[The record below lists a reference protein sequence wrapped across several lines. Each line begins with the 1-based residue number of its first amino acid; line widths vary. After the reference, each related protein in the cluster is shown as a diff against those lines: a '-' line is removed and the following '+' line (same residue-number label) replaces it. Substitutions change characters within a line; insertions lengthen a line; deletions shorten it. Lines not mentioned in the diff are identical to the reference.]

1 MKFNKLFS
9 AALLLTVATLP
20 LTTSCNDYLKE
31 KSESFIGPDQVEDSK
46 EGVDMWVTGV
56 YSNWLDDMFRWSE
69 FPRVLELDADYIS
82 GPDWL
87 FSSLGAGNFQGES
100 ALDKMWKGPYN
111 LINDANMA
119 VRYISQMKGVDEAY
133 KTMPSA
139 NATSRRP
146 LPTSYSCVPTAPS
159 PIWLRT

>member
-20 LTTSCNDYLKE
+20 LTTSCDDYLKE

-87 FSSLGAGNFQGES
+87 FSSLEVNS
-100 ALDKMWKGPYN
+100 VPALGS
-111 LINDANMA
+111 L
-119 VRYISQMKGVDEAY
+119 
-133 KTMPSA
+133 
-139 NATSRRP
+139 
-146 LPTSYSCVPTAPS
+146 
-159 PIWLRT
+159 